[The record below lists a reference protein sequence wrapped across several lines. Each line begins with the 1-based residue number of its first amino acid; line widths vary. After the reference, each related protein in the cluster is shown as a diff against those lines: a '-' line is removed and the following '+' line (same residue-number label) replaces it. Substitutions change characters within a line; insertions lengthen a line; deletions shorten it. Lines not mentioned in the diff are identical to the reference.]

1 MPVIPA
7 QLAIAIP
14 LVAFVVLAMIFA
26 VLLRR
31 LGRLLATTRRAES
44 FKNGLADVVRRVDGS
59 LVEVVGQVDAVR
71 RHQLEPSL
79 VLESLAA
86 ARDSTEGWAEE
97 VARLAPPPY
106 ADVPRNGIVAE
117 VGRAGRAIEMI
128 EHGCNLLLSM
138 SGPAA
143 ELEAQTSIKRGYLN
157 LIHAREAI
165 VRLAAEASTAGPP
178 PPRALFG
185 RRDHTM

>member
-1 MPVIPA
+1 M
-7 QLAIAIP
+7 
-14 LVAFVVLAMIFA
+14 
-26 VLLRR
+26 
-31 LGRLLATTRRAES
+31 
-44 FKNGLADVVRRVDGS
+44 
-59 LVEVVGQVDAVR
+59 
-71 RHQLEPSL
+71 
-79 VLESLAA
+79 
-86 ARDSTEGWAEE
+86 
-97 VARLAPPPY
+97 APPPY

-165 VRLAAEASTAGPP
+165 VRLAAEANAAGPP
-178 PPRALFG
+178 PPRTLFG